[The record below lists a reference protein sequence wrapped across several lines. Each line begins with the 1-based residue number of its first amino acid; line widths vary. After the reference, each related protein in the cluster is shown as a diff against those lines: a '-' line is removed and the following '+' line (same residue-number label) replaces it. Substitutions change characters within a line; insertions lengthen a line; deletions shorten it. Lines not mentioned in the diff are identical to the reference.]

1 MSGGEPPATPVEVKK
16 YLQQSH
22 DRIFENNKKWATEQK
37 AKHPEFF
44 EKLAQGQSP
53 DYLWIGKFFSP
64 PKFSFCIINPKTF
77 AAAAFKLQIRS
88 LR

>member
-1 MSGGEPPATPVEVKK
+1 MSGGEPPATPKEVKR

-53 DYLWIGKFFSP
+53 DYLWIGKFF
-64 PKFSFCIINPKTF
+64 FSAQVF
-77 AAAAFKLQIRS
+77 
-88 LR
+88 